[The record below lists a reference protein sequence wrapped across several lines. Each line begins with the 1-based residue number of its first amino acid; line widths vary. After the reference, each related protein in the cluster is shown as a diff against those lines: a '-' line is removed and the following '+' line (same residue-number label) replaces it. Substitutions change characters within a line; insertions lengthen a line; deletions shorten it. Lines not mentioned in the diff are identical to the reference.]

1 MQKEP
6 IEKAFNKMT
15 NSPEFANL
23 LGSVFGS
30 LNDGLT
36 NLDSNLQNDKI
47 NMMKIFMDQMN
58 VNNQSDD
65 VIINDD
71 EESDT
76 DELVKNIDL
85 DTISE
90 NTDSDNRSEILECEI
105 SESCLE
111 GNIESINLKIIELN
125 NSINNVFIDKN
136 GNTIANIM
144 SDISKKI
151 DTFSNK
157 Y

>member
-1 MQKEP
+1 
-6 IEKAFNKMT
+6 
-15 NSPEFANL
+15 
-23 LGSVFGS
+23 
-30 LNDGLT
+30 
-36 NLDSNLQNDKI
+36 
-47 NMMKIFMDQMN
+47 MMKIFMDQMN